1 MSTSVYK
8 YRAICIEEAIYV
20 YQWGTIPPTLCP
32 NVHADRTL
40 DTSSIT
46 VVETVASTDVT
57 AKEQSDGYYQSKSF
71 YLSIPA
77 GVTGA
82 MSTQT
87 VSWPVDILLWLTE
100 VYVGPGAD
108 SDMFEII
115 GSPDT
120 IIGVCTAAVTAG
132 DTVIYVSPT
141 VIQNISFGLNV
152 NIFDGVNNDVVGVVT
167 AIDADASTITIEIPP
182 THSFAIGSYIILNV
196 YVIREHIIYG
206 SDSCGYRTS
215 FGEKGFKGK
224 PVAANVELKFNYY
237 NNTTTAKVVAIK
249 TEYYI
254 SEWINPNIAP

>member
-1 MSTSVYK
+1 MSREVYK

-32 NVHADRTL
+32 HVHADRTL

-46 VVETVASTDVT
+46 IVETISTKDVT
-57 AKEQSDGYYQSKSF
+57 AKEQSEGYYQAKTF
-71 YLSIPA
+71 YLDIPA

-82 MSTQT
+82 MSTKT

-100 VYVGPGAD
+100 VYVGLGAD

-132 DTVIYVSPT
+132 DTVISVSPT
-141 VIQNISFGLNV
+141 VIQNISYGLNL
-152 NIFDGVNNDVVGVVT
+152 NLFDGVNNDAVGVVT
-167 AIDADASTITIEIPP
+167 NIDANASTITIEIPP
-182 THSFAIGSYIILNV
+182 THSFAIGTYIILNV
-196 YVIREHIIYG
+196 YVVREHIIYG
-206 SDSCGYRTS
+206 SDICGYKTQ
-215 FGEKGFKGK
+215 FGAKGFKGK
-224 PVAANVELKFNYY
+224 PVPANVELKFNYY

-254 SEWINPNIAP
+254 PEWVNPNNV